1 MTRKKIRV
9 QRSTKPV
16 EKTSEEE
23 EITTVILKDK
33 TEVSVGSQVMLKHAY
48 TSHRWTLVT
57 IKKIHAP
64 TDSSPMC
71 FTVYCEKFV
80 TVPITSFSGGKKLEK
95 GIKAIRIKKKPSSN
109 NK

>member
-1 MTRKKIRV
+1 MARKKIRV

-16 EKTSEEE
+16 EKSSEDAVPEA
-23 EITTVILKDK
+23 VFLADK
-33 TEVSVGSQVMLKHAY
+33 TEVTVGSQIMLKHAY
-48 TSHRWTLVT
+48 TNHRWTLVT
-57 IKKIHAP
+57 VKKIHPP

-95 GIKAIRIKKKPSSN
+95 GIKSIRIKKKPSSN
-109 NK
+109 K